1 MARITA
7 YDADLNITD
16 GDKLLGT
23 DAGGATRNY
32 IISDVTKFFK
42 DTNAAGVAGQ
52 FTFQYKSSAPFN
64 AGSMR
69 VTFSSGSTFQNATS
83 LKISKFPFGS
93 TNSFENLLDIFVN
106 TQILIVDVEDQD
118 NFGVYDTTT
127 VAQDNTETDF
137 YNIAITSTKNNGS
150 FVNEKFYAIIS
161 MGGGGADKNDTLPF
175 SQTDFAKTVDG
186 SGNVTYLTENVS
198 GSLMNYL
205 VFTHNLGKKPSIT
218 VTEQGSPNEVC
229 LVPVKYINNNI
240 VRVYFT
246 GTTSGTIFAN

>member
-1 MARITA
+1 MPKIQSIQ
-7 YDADLNITD
+7 ADQEVNK
-16 GDKLLGT
+16 GDKLLGS
-23 DAGGATRNY
+23 DVSGATRNY
-32 IISDVTKFFK
+32 VISDVTKFFK

-52 FTFQYKSSAPFN
+52 FTYQYKTTSPYN

-69 VTFSSGSTFQNATS
+69 VTFSSGSTFGNATS
-83 LKISKFPFGS
+83 LKISKFPSGS
-93 TNSFENLLDIFVN
+93 ENSFENLLDIFVN

-118 NFGVYDTTT
+118 NFGVFDTTT

-161 MGGGGADKNDTLPF
+161 MGGGGADKNDALTF
-175 SQTDFAKTVDG
+175 TASDFDG
-186 SGNVTYLTENVS
+186 TETVS
-198 GSLMNYL
+198 GSSMHYL
-205 VFTHNLGKKPSIT
+205 DFTHNLGKKPAIT

-229 LVPVKYINNNI
+229 LVPVKYINNNT

>member
-1 MARITA
+1 MPKIQSIQ
-7 YDADLNITD
+7 ADQEVNK
-16 GDKLLGT
+16 GDKLLGS
-23 DAGGATRNY
+23 DVSGATRNY
-32 IISDVTKFFK
+32 VISDVTKFFK

-52 FTFQYKSSAPFN
+52 FTYQYKTTSPYN

-69 VTFSSGSTFQNATS
+69 ITFSSGSTFANATS

-93 TNSFENLLDIFVN
+93 ENSFENLLDIFVN

-118 NFGVYDTTT
+118 NFGVFDTTT

-150 FVNEKFYAIIS
+150 FVNEKFHAIIS
-161 MGGGGADKNDTLPF
+161 MGGGGADKNDALTF
-175 SQTDFAKTVDG
+175 TASDFDG
-186 SGNVTYLTENVS
+186 TETVS
-198 GSLMNYL
+198 GSSMHYL
-205 VFTHNLGKKPSIT
+205 DFTHNLGKKPAIT

-229 LVPVKYINNNI
+229 LVPVKYINNNT

>member
-1 MARITA
+1 MPKIQSIQ
-7 YDADLNITD
+7 ADQEVNK
-16 GDKLLGT
+16 GDKLLGS
-23 DAGGATRNY
+23 DVSGATRNY
-32 IISDVTKFFK
+32 VISDVTKFFK

-52 FTFQYKSSAPFN
+52 FTYQYKTTSPYN

-69 VTFSSGSTFQNATS
+69 ITFSSGSTFANATS

-93 TNSFENLLDIFVN
+93 ENSFENLLDIFVN

-118 NFGVYDTTT
+118 NFGVFDTTT

-161 MGGGGADKNDTLPF
+161 MGGGGADKNDALTF
-175 SQTDFAKTVDG
+175 TASDFDG
-186 SGNVTYLTENVS
+186 TETVS
-198 GSLMNYL
+198 GSSMHYL
-205 VFTHNLGKKPSIT
+205 DFTHNLGKKPAIT

-229 LVPVKYINNNI
+229 LVPVKYINNNT

>member
-1 MARITA
+1 MPKIQSIQS
-7 YDADLNITD
+7 DQNLNK
-16 GDKLLGT
+16 GDKLLGS
-23 DAGGATRNY
+23 DVSGATRNY
-32 IISDVTKFFK
+32 VISDVTKFFK

-52 FTFQYKSSAPFN
+52 FTYQFKSTSPFN

-69 VTFSSGSTFQNATS
+69 ITFSSGSTFQNATS
-83 LKISKFPFGS
+83 IKISKFPHGS
-93 TNSFENLLDIFVN
+93 ENSFENLLDIFVN

-127 VAQDNTETDF
+127 VAQDSTETDF

-161 MGGGGADKNDTLPF
+161 MGGGGADKNDSLSFTA
-175 SQTDFAKTVDG
+175 SDFDG
-186 SGNVTYLTENVS
+186 TETVS
-198 GSLMNYL
+198 GSSMQYL
-205 VFTHNLGKKPSIT
+205 DFTHNLGKKPAIT

-229 LVPVKYINNNI
+229 LVPVKYINNNT

>member
-1 MARITA
+1 MPKIQSIQ
-7 YDADLNITD
+7 ADQEVNK
-16 GDKLLGT
+16 GDKLLGS
-23 DAGGATRNY
+23 DVSGATRNY
-32 IISDVTKFFK
+32 VISDVTKFFK

-52 FTFQYKSSAPFN
+52 FTYQYKTTSPYN

-69 VTFSSGSTFQNATS
+69 VTFSSESTFQNATS
-83 LKISKFPFGS
+83 LKISKFPSGS
-93 TNSFENLLDIFVN
+93 ENSFENLLDIFVN

-127 VAQDNTETDF
+127 VAQDSTETDF

-150 FVNEKFYAIIS
+150 LVNEKFYAIIS
-161 MGGGGADKNDTLPF
+161 MGGGGADKNDTLSF
-175 SQTDFAKTVDG
+175 VASDFDG
-186 SGNVTYLTENVS
+186 TETVS
-198 GSLMNYL
+198 GSSMHYL
-205 VFTHNLGKKPSIT
+205 DFTHNLGKKPAIT

-229 LVPVKYINNNI
+229 LVPVKYINNNT

>member
-1 MARITA
+1 MPKIESIQ
-7 YDADLNITD
+7 ADLNITE
-16 GDKLLGT
+16 GDKLLGS
-23 DAGGATRNY
+23 DAAGGTRNY
-32 IISDVTKFFK
+32 VISDITRFFK

-52 FTFQYKSSAPFN
+52 FTYQYKNTPPYI

-83 LKISKFPFGS
+83 IKISKFPFGS
-93 TNSFENLLDIFVN
+93 NNSFENLLDIFIN

-127 VAQDNTETDF
+127 VTQDSSETDF
-137 YNIAITSTKNNGS
+137 YNISITSTKNNGS

-161 MGGGGADKNDTLPF
+161 MGGGGADKNDTLSF
-175 SQTDFAKTVDG
+175 TASDFG
-186 SGNVTYLTENVS
+186 GTETVS
-198 GSLMNYL
+198 GSSMQYL
-205 VFTHNLGKKPSIT
+205 DFTHNLGKKPAIT

-229 LVPVKYINNNI
+229 LVPVKYINNNT

>member
-1 MARITA
+1 MPKIQSIQ
-7 YDADLNITD
+7 ADQEINK
-16 GDKLLGT
+16 GDKLLGS
-23 DAGGATRNY
+23 DVSGATRNY
-32 IISDVTKFFK
+32 VISDVTKFFK

-52 FTFQYKSSAPFN
+52 FTYQYKTTSPYN

-69 VTFSSGSTFQNATS
+69 VTFSSGSTFANATS
-83 LKISKFPFGS
+83 LKISKFPSGS
-93 TNSFENLLDIFVN
+93 ENSFENLLDIFVN

-118 NFGVYDTTT
+118 NFGVFDTTT

-161 MGGGGADKNDTLPF
+161 MGGGGADKNDALTF
-175 SQTDFAKTVDG
+175 TASDFDG
-186 SGNVTYLTENVS
+186 TETVS
-198 GSLMNYL
+198 GSSMHYL
-205 VFTHNLGKKPSIT
+205 DFTHNLGKKPAIT

-229 LVPVKYINNNI
+229 LVPVKYINNNT

>member
-1 MARITA
+1 MPKIQSIQ
-7 YDADLNITD
+7 ADQEVNK
-16 GDKLLGT
+16 GDKLLGS
-23 DAGGATRNY
+23 DVSGATRNY
-32 IISDVTKFFK
+32 VISDVTKFFK

-52 FTFQYKSSAPFN
+52 FTYQYKTTSPYN

-69 VTFSSGSTFQNATS
+69 ITFSSGSTFANATS

-93 TNSFENLLDIFVN
+93 ENSFENLLDIFVN

-118 NFGVYDTTT
+118 NFGVFDTTT

-175 SQTDFAKTVDG
+175 TQTDFAKTVDG

-229 LVPVKYINNNI
+229 LVPVKYINNNT

-246 GTTSGTIFAN
+246 GATSGTIFAN